1 MPFSQGKFDAYFT
14 SVGSPPYCNVTVKVF
29 VQEMISIAICSLHVP
44 LAGIRHMSAKLQSPP
59 LSVPFFCSCDN
70 I

>member
-14 SVGSPPYCNVTVKVF
+14 SVGLPPYSYVTVKLF
-29 VQEMISIAICSLHVP
+29 VHEMISIAIFPLP
-44 LAGIRHMSAKLQSPP
+44 LAGIWHMSTKLQSPP